1 MNREETKVIMFTLQ
15 AAYPRFY
22 INQTEEEMTLALNL
36 WSTMFEDEPSKLV
49 TEAVKALLT
58 TLVHPPTI
66 ADVKSKI
73 LLLTRPPDMTESEAW
88 RTVHKAIQS
97 ANHYSQENFNNLPPI
112 LQKLVGSP
120 AQLREWALMDPIVL
134 DSVEGSNF
142 KRSYTARV
150 KQERE
155 YQVLPSSNKQII
167 NGLMGKFNMPVLAEG
182 EGEDEPIRTS
192 NESL

>member
-1 MNREETKVIMFTLQ
+1 MTREETKAIMSILQ
-15 AAYPRFY
+15 SAYPRFY
-22 INQTEEEMTLALNL
+22 INQTKEDMAAALNL
-36 WSTMFEDEPSKLV
+36 WSTMFDEPAKLV

-58 TLVHPPTI
+58 TLVFPPTI

-88 RTVHKAIQS
+88 ARVKKAISYYS
-97 ANHYSQENFNNLPPI
+97 AQENFDNLPPT

-120 AQLREWALMDPIVL
+120 NQLKEWATADLKTL

-142 KRSYTARV
+142 KRSYTMRV

-167 NGLMGKFNMPVLAEG
+167 SGLCKAMLGSSTDAN
-182 EGEDEPIRTS
+182 D
-192 NESL
+192 